1 MLNMY
6 IRTQFLRKL
15 FYNLLLF
22 VALFTGPSSAQVLLV
37 SEAEATIGSEYNS
50 KTMAKSFIPADAPI
64 IELRSPALGIPLTMP
79 VRIEMKFR
87 AVAPATIRPE
97 TFRVRYGVLRLDIT
111 DRLRGAAKVLSDGI
125 EVEQAIL
132 PKGSHRLFVEVRDSL
147 DRSREQI
154 MEFEVR

>member
-97 TFRVRYGVLRLDIT
+97 RYRVR
-111 DRLRGAAKVLSDGI
+111 
-125 EVEQAIL
+125 
-132 PKGSHRLFVEVRDSL
+132 
-147 DRSREQI
+147 
-154 MEFEVR
+154 